1 MISHGTVL
9 MYSYIPHIT
18 GCVYLLYIYVTDEE
32 TGEQFKHKD
41 GNIKDNKVR
50 HLHMYILT
58 TLQTLKGF
66 KMKGHLPNFSIPVI
80 QLIINPC
87 HKLFE
92 LFKLMI

>member
-1 MISHGTVL
+1 MWSAMALFWCIVIYL
-9 MYSYIPHIT
+9 VYIHIT
-18 GCVYLLYIYVTDEE
+18 GCVYLLNIYVTDEE

-58 TLQTLKGF
+58 TLQTFIGF
-66 KMKGHLPNFSIPVI
+66 KMKGHLPNFSII

-87 HKLFE
+87 HKLF
-92 LFKLMI
+92 

>member
-9 MYSYIPHIT
+9 MYSYIPHIK

-41 GNIKDNKVR
+41 GNIKDNKIR

-66 KMKGHLPNFSIPVI
+66 KMKGHLPNFSII
-80 QLIINPC
+80 QFIINPC
-87 HKLFE
+87 HK
-92 LFKLMI
+92 

>member
-9 MYSYIPHIT
+9 MYSYIPHIK

-66 KMKGHLPNFSIPVI
+66 KMKGHLPNFSII
-80 QLIINPC
+80 QFIINPC
-87 HKLFE
+87 HK
-92 LFKLMI
+92 

>member
-9 MYSYIPHIT
+9 MYSYIPHIK

-41 GNIKDNKVR
+41 GNIKDNKIR

-66 KMKGHLPNFSIPVI
+66 KMKGHLPNFSII

-87 HKLFE
+87 HK
-92 LFKLMI
+92 

>member
-41 GNIKDNKVR
+41 GNIKDNIVR
-50 HLHMYILT
+50 HPHMYILT
-58 TLQTLKGF
+58 TSQTFIGF
-66 KMKGHLPNFSIPVI
+66 KMKGHLPNFSII

-87 HKLFE
+87 HK
-92 LFKLMI
+92 

>member
-1 MISHGTVL
+1 

-66 KMKGHLPNFSIPVI
+66 KMKGHSPNFSII

>member
-66 KMKGHLPNFSIPVI
+66 KMKGHLPNFSII
-80 QLIINPC
+80 Q
-87 HKLFE
+87 
-92 LFKLMI
+92 

>member
-58 TLQTLKGF
+58 TLQTLIGF

-87 HKLFE
+87 HK
-92 LFKLMI
+92 

>member
-58 TLQTLKGF
+58 TLQTL
-66 KMKGHLPNFSIPVI
+66 I
-80 QLIINPC
+80 
-87 HKLFE
+87 
-92 LFKLMI
+92 

>member
-87 HKLFE
+87 HK
-92 LFKLMI
+92 